1 MNQHGIEVFAAR
13 PSPGSPDGRY
23 VPKNDVERDILAVL
37 RAECAAF
44 YRSDFEELARH
55 WVHGPEV
62 RRVISGAYTG
72 SRINRGWEELAAR
85 LKEGMR
91 RYPQDFD
98 ASEWLR
104 WENMQIEVG
113 ADMAWISYDQI
124 LVRNNEDFLSAP
136 LQHETKI
143 LRLVSGTWKIVC
155 LIGAVP
161 GVGRDDTPRIELGMD
176 GKVFRINDLAEKRLP
191 DHPGLV
197 VYAGRVRAR
206 NRSYDASLQDEI
218 GRVLDFLTTNL
229 VPRVL
234 RTTGLVSL
242 GEDEDGRPIYCWVR
256 PEQERVLVSFDDAY
270 LLKLRL
276 DVAADVYALSPAQYG
291 LARLLAEG
299 RDIADAAKQ
308 LGVSVNTLRTQLR
321 RMFEKTGTHTQT
333 ALISALLS
341 VQRPV

>member
-1 MNQHGIEVFAAR
+1 
-13 PSPGSPDGRY
+13 
-23 VPKNDVERDILAVL
+23 
-37 RAECAAF
+37 
-44 YRSDFEELARH
+44 
-55 WVHGPEV
+55 
-62 RRVISGAYTG
+62 
-72 SRINRGWEELAAR
+72 
-85 LKEGMR
+85 
-91 RYPQDFD
+91 
-98 ASEWLR
+98 
-104 WENMQIEVG
+104 
-113 ADMAWISYDQI
+113 MAWISYDQI